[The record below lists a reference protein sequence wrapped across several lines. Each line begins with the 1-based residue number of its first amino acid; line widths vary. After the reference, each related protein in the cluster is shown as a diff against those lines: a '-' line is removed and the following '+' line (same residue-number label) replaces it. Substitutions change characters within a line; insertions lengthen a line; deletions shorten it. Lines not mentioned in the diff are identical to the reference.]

1 MKRRKKKEEVVEE
14 KAVPMAVE
22 DYERL
27 INLIGENLFH
37 SMRNIQLAIEAAQ
50 LTSKDDEFKNALALF
65 LERARAIERD
75 MHKASL
81 KNDTEVIDGLDF
93 LN

>member
-27 INLIGENLFH
+27 IHLIGENLFH
-37 SMRNIQLAIEAAQ
+37 SIKNIQLAIEAAQ
-50 LTSKDDEFKNALALF
+50 LMSKDDEFKNALWLF

-75 MHKASL
+75 MNKASL
-81 KNDTEVIDGLDF
+81 KNDTEVRDGLTF
-93 LN
+93 